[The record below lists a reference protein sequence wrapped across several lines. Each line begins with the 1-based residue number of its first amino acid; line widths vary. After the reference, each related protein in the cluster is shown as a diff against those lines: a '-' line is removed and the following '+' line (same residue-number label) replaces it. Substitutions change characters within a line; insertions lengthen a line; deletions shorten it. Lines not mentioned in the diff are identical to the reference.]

1 MPARS
6 YACAE
11 LGRRNDRAAQ
21 RFSIHQME
29 LAMTDLDRATAR
41 ALVEAGY
48 MPLQEYIEHFELD
61 VLRDAAQRTQTAP
74 RPRAVKVRARFEP
87 QRPASY
93 RVRYQRMRA

>member
-1 MPARS
+1 
-6 YACAE
+6 
-11 LGRRNDRAAQ
+11 
-21 RFSIHQME
+21 
-29 LAMTDLDRATAR
+29 
-41 ALVEAGY
+41 

-74 RPRAVKVRARFEP
+74 WPRAVKVRARFEP